1 MEDNRRLFCRLRS
14 KTSQIT
20 RVDVPYV
27 TVEWDNI
34 SHKDAKTA
42 PVGHIT
48 LKINHKIISSRVVA
62 KGTRSQEIYSLKDV
76 IPQGL
81 ECRPSTTSIAYGEKE
96 IKVYLTGGYLYFPGI
111 TKNGQ
116 RIPVLRYEWKIPKG
130 WKLKSGQQPTPSGTY
145 IVNSSVVELIT
156 NEDGG
161 GDVCVRGLGGGSY
174 DACVDSDIYSSY
186 SNKLTFTRSGSL
198 VFVNYPSNIRLG
210 EVKTYEFSV
219 RMDGVSSFDWSV
231 PPGWKI
237 NGKTGTYRGGNSVQI
252 TTGKCPTQEKVKV
265 KKSSGTSW
273 KEFPINTL
281 LPSIQISGEMIQYKT
296 VNLSLN
302 NISNNDIGSVEWF
315 VNGSSI
321 GKVNNGSAIN
331 YQMVFKGG
339 VKVSA
344 ILTLIGCSPIS
355 IPSIGVDI
363 KEGLSPSISGP
374 TVVCNQGTY
383 TVQNLPIGA
392 SIRWSAINNNLQ
404 LVSGQ
409 NSKMA
414 VFSKRSNGKSAI
426 RAEITIGGRTINA
439 EKTDIWV
446 GEPDI
451 WGIDG
456 YESLPAPGAEF
467 YKAQVQGHTSCIWEC
482 NDKTYCEITPFKSSA
497 VFNFTRSGVYII
509 SATGVNDCGRSK
521 TVSYTVKVDN
531 RHTFSLYPNP
541 ATDAVTLRLTKP
553 DVGGLSLQGQ
563 STLATKG
570 VTSTYEIQLWSG
582 LTMLKSFKTN
592 QPTFQ
597 IPIAGLPAGLY
608 FVRVIKD
615 GQTYTEKLIKN

>member
-1 MEDNRRLFCRLRS
+1 MKKMNMVTALTCVCYVLIATASFGQTTVSIQRDTYLDQNPACPKKQYQYWVDRKPDYGVYEWKITGGYFVDFGQ

-27 TVEWDNI
+27 TVEWNNI

-145 IVNSSVVELIT
+145 IVNGSVVELIT

-252 TTGKCPTQEKVKV
+252 TTGKCRL
-265 KKSSGTSW
+265 KK
-273 KEFPINTL
+273 
-281 LPSIQISGEMIQYKT
+281 
-296 VNLSLN
+296 
-302 NISNNDIGSVEWF
+302 
-315 VNGSSI
+315 
-321 GKVNNGSAIN
+321 
-331 YQMVFKGG
+331 
-339 VKVSA
+339 
-344 ILTLIGCSPIS
+344 
-355 IPSIGVDI
+355 
-363 KEGLSPSISGP
+363 
-374 TVVCNQGTY
+374 
-383 TVQNLPIGA
+383 
-392 SIRWSAINNNLQ
+392 R
-404 LVSGQ
+404 
-409 NSKMA
+409 
-414 VFSKRSNGKSAI
+414 
-426 RAEITIGGRTINA
+426 
-439 EKTDIWV
+439 
-446 GEPDI
+446 
-451 WGIDG
+451 
-456 YESLPAPGAEF
+456 
-467 YKAQVQGHTSCIWEC
+467 
-482 NDKTYCEITPFKSSA
+482 
-497 VFNFTRSGVYII
+497 
-509 SATGVNDCGRSK
+509 
-521 TVSYTVKVDN
+521 
-531 RHTFSLYPNP
+531 
-541 ATDAVTLRLTKP
+541 
-553 DVGGLSLQGQ
+553 
-563 STLATKG
+563 
-570 VTSTYEIQLWSG
+570 
-582 LTMLKSFKTN
+582 
-592 QPTFQ
+592 
-597 IPIAGLPAGLY
+597 
-608 FVRVIKD
+608 
-615 GQTYTEKLIKN
+615 